1 MKILDTKAYNEKLNI
16 QPIPKDRIAQR
27 LQSPTLPSD
36 WKRTLKTG
44 DIVIV
49 CHAQFGGD
57 IDESTPYI
65 FISKNSLEKYEYNKI
80 FKIETIGNYDIDEG
94 IIVRKNQ
101 IPNGMSSHIDFYYD
115 TINSFD
121 NDYPQQ
127 GRLRSVSFI
136 RKVYRYD
143 LLREPLGE
151 DFFYA
156 SPMAIENYIKKC
168 RVILDYKPKD
178 INEKLKIQPISS
190 ERLDKMK
197 TKTVQI
203 GNLIWTAE
211 NATTL
216 VTHSGSPL
224 VKGTDYFEEDGEI
237 YYTFNAAVSVVPN
250 GWRIPTKDDINK
262 SLGICNGEIIDLI
275 SKDYGGNDKYGFGL
289 KLIGIHTPN
298 IIIGK
303 NMYTNLVFEAYS
315 PHANDPQK
323 MDSVKS
329 VKIVGKELK
338 PEHGGVWVEKLPIRY
353 GMSLRF
359 VRNI

>member
-1 MKILDTKAYNEKLNI
+1 MEILDTKAYNEKLNI

-36 WKRTLKTG
+36 WKHTLKTG
-44 DIVIV
+44 DIVV
-49 CHAQFGGD
+49 MCNSQFGGD
-57 IDESTPYI
+57 IDEASFY
-65 FISKNSLEKYEYNKI
+65 FYVSQESLEKYNYNKI
-80 FKIETIGNYDIDEG
+80 FDISTLYDYDISEG
-94 IIVRKNQ
+94 IIVRKNYHGNT
-101 IPNGMSSHIDFYYD
+101 PKFTYD
-115 TINSFD
+115 CISAYGD
-121 NDYPQQ
+121 KYPQ
-127 GRLRSVSFI
+127 RELLRSVTFVHKI
-136 RKVYRYD
+136 FRND
-143 LLREPLGE
+143 LLKEPLGE
-151 DFFYA
+151 DLFCA
-156 SPMAIENYIKKC
+156 SLVAIQNYVRKC
-168 RVILDYKPKD
+168 RTVFSYKPKD

-289 KLIGIHTPN
+289 KLLGIHTPN
-298 IIIGK
+298 KIIGK
-303 NMYTNLVFEAYS
+303 DMYTNLIFEAYS

-338 PEHGGVWVEKLPIRY
+338 PEHGGVWVEKLSIRY